1 MWPDALRLL
10 PLAPGV
16 SRSFRGVPP
25 LPAAGVEVVE
35 PTEGE
40 GDGGARARLVPPVSL
55 EAAADMLLAKAACC
69 LSNEFIVCRCPEFTQ
84 RIRFFCSS
92 LSLSRVAV
100 AAAIG
105 RSYSVDTN
113 QLLQRTERFFGNARS
128 AGRWLRR
135 VESQMSPDRGADD

>member
-69 LSNEFIVCRCPEFTQ
+69 LSNEFILSAVAPNSHNGSDFSVRRCRF
-84 RIRFFCSS
+84 RGS
-92 LSLSRVAV
+92 LSLLQSVVFRRYQPTASEDGEVFRK
-100 AAAIG
+100 
-105 RSYSVDTN
+105 RS
-113 QLLQRTERFFGNARS
+113 E
-128 AGRWLRR
+128 
-135 VESQMSPDRGADD
+135 RGALVEES